1 MSESALSLRKEYSQA
16 SLDASDVDRDPT
28 TQLAHWLE
36 QALKAGLAEPN
47 AMSLSTIEPTG
58 RPRSRVVLLRG
69 LDELGLR
76 FFTNFESSKG
86 LALAANPWA
95 CLLFFWPELERQVRI
110 EGCVSKVSPEIS
122 NDYFQSRPLGSR
134 LGAWASPQ
142 SQVIPDRSWLENRQK
157 EMTERLGAS
166 PSRPDHWGGYCLKP
180 DLFEFWQ
187 GRPSRLHDRIQFR
200 RPLGQSEWEIARLA
214 P

>member
-76 FFTNFESSKG
+76 FFTNYESSKG

-142 SQVIPDRSWLENRQK
+142 
-157 EMTERLGAS
+157 
-166 PSRPDHWGGYCLKP
+166 RPDHWGGYCLKP